1 MTVNARGDGLTLD
14 GPGFSKTTFDV
25 LPATVTVNQPGDYT
39 LTQINMK
46 GEAQVEQFFVHIPK
60 EQSNLSRRVDELP
73 LLRSETTTVEVNYD
87 LLLWIAAA
95 ALLLLCLEWW
105 LHARENNQ

>member
-1 MTVNARGDGLTLD
+1 MC
-14 GPGFSKTTFDV
+14 F
-25 LPATVTVNQPGDYT
+25 PATVTVNQPGDYT